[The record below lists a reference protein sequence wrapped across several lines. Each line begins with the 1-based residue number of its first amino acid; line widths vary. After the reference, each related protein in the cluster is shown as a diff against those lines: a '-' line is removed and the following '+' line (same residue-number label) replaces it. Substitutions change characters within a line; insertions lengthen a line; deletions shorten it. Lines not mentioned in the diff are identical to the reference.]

1 MAVQLGNGKHLP
13 LDLLVRKPPD
23 HDIKHYL
30 ICVVNILVAPLAPH
44 LEPACPGD
52 RLQPGLK
59 ACDGLVTTLHH
70 RVQLHTVHELV
81 PLLDNHLP
89 GLLHEVLLGQG
100 RVKLLSHLV
109 EDPAQHLPQ
118 TLPQTLLS
126 IPINVGQ
133 GLYSCQLWAKLSQAS
148 SYTKLPLISSLG
160 RETVQS

>member
-30 ICVVNILVAPLAPH
+30 ICVVNILVAPPAPH
-44 LEPACPGD
+44 LETACSGD

-59 ACDGLVTTLHH
+59 ACDGLVTTLHN
-70 RVQLHTVHELV
+70 RVLLHPVHEHV
-81 PLLDNHLP
+81 PLLDNH
-89 GLLHEVLLGQG
+89 EVLLRQG
-100 RVKLLSHLV
+100 RVKLLSHPV
-109 EDPAQHLPQ
+109 EDPARHLPQ